1 MKKILVTGAGGGMGA
16 AICRRLL
23 NKGYEVFGIDCRM
36 TLDLPGLNFFKCD
49 VTDSQE
55 IAKIKE
61 EIGEVEA
68 IVHTAGIYDLDSL
81 LEIDEER
88 LMGIFNVNLFGVYRV
103 NREFAPL
110 MNAGGRIIIITSE
123 LAPIDPLPFT
133 GIYAVTK
140 AALDKYAYSL
150 RMEVNL
156 RGIKVSVIRPGA
168 VDTGLLGDSTDALD
182 RFCSNTKL
190 YPCNADRFKGIVEKV
205 EARKI
210 SPEKLADVVIR
221 AVEAQRPRLT
231 YSINRNPLLLMLN
244 VLPGRMQLWV
254 IKQILKNKK

>member
-1 MKKILVTGAGGGMGA
+1 MKRILVTGAGGGMGA
-16 AICRRLL
+16 AICQKLL
-23 NKGYEVFGIDCRM
+23 KKGYEVFGIDRRM

-49 VTDSQE
+49 VTDSKE
-55 IAKIKE
+55 IVKVRE
-61 EIGEVEA
+61 EIGEVDA

-88 LMGIFNVNLFGVYRV
+88 FMRIFNVNLFGVYRV
-103 NREFAPL
+103 NREFAPS
-110 MNAGGRIIIITSE
+110 MKAGGRIIIITSE

-140 AALDKYAYSL
+140 TALDKYAYSL

-156 RGIKVSVIRPGA
+156 RGIRVSVIRPGA

-182 RFCSNTKL
+182 RFCGTTKL

-221 AVEAQRPRLT
+221 AIEAQRPRLT

-244 VLPGRMQLWV
+244 ILPERMQLWV
-254 IKQILKNKK
+254 IKQVLKNKK